1 MSLVYEHHDTRDDW
15 LFGRN
20 NFIGASEAGSIL
32 GVGFQSKIDLWREKT
47 GRSERKSLE
56 KNEAVQYGSRAENP
70 LRNLFLAKHPEFA
83 RQYRPYDYLY
93 QSERPWL
100 RATLDGEIYEYGRS
114 DNRGI
119 LEIKTATCSSRADWA
134 KWDGRVPDG
143 YYAQICH
150 QMLASGFNWA
160 YLFAELTSGTSGVAE
175 LRQYY
180 FNVRDCHKDMEYL
193 LSEEEKFWECVQ
205 TDRMPSVP
213 LRIGD

>member
-15 LFGRN
+15 LSGRN
-20 NFIGASEAGSIL
+20 SFIGASEAGAIL
-32 GVGFQSKIDLWREKT
+32 GVGFSSKIDIWKEKT
-47 GRSERKSLE
+47 GRTARKSLAD
-56 KNEAVQYGSRAENP
+56 NEAVQYGNRAENP
-70 LRNLFLAKHPEFA
+70 LRNLFMAKHPELCL
-83 RQYRPYDYLY
+83 QYYPYDYLY

-100 RATLDGEIYEYGRS
+100 RATLDGEIYEDGRA

-119 LEIKTATCSSRADWA
+119 LEIKTATCSSRSDWA

-160 YLFAELTSGTSGVAE
+160 YLFAELTSGTTGISE

-180 FNVRDCHKDMEYL
+180 FHIRDCHKDMEYL
-193 LSEEEKFWECVQ
+193 LSEEERFWQYVKS
-205 TDRMPSVP
+205 DKMPPVP
-213 LRIGD
+213 LRV